1 MPIEPQTSIP
11 TDPLVSRTQRDSL
24 TRVIRRAEAGDVSI
38 QAERQVVRDLIAS
51 EGFSGRAP
59 EQCVVAFK
67 TLLNEAAIEAGFALG
82 RERTSLQERL
92 VSMFIAELY
101 QAGSTGADDHS
112 SRDQIAGSRE
122 TLESPSV
129 GS

>member
-1 MPIEPQTSIP
+1 PTRGRAAIGKTQYGCVQSLILTYCQYLTCEIADEVINRRKSEGVSRAFSTMPIEPQTSIP
-11 TDPLVSRTQRDSL
+11 TDPLVSRIQRDSL

-67 TLLNEAAIEAGFALG
+67 TLLNEA
-82 RERTSLQERL
+82 
-92 VSMFIAELY
+92 
-101 QAGSTGADDHS
+101 
-112 SRDQIAGSRE
+112 
-122 TLESPSV
+122 
-129 GS
+129 